1 MALYLASR
9 TFPVGCRRAWIGFY
23 QVMEKEN
30 RAILDEW
37 IANWSDIVDFEV
49 HPVMVE
55 GGGSEDRAASV
66 K

>member
-1 MALYLASR
+1 MALYLAR
-9 TFPVGCRRAWIGFY
+9 HTFPAGCRKSLDRFY

-30 RAILDEW
+30 RAILDQW

-49 HPVMVE
+49 HPVIIE
-55 GGGSEDRAASV
+55 GGGCEDRAASV